1 MNKAVIFDLDGTLLD
16 TLPDILFCVNETLE
30 KFGRKKIDS
39 ALLRKYVGN
48 GAREM
53 IRLSAG
59 VSPEEPLLGGMLDFY
74 NRLYAERFAV
84 DTVVFPG
91 IEETL
96 LALKERGY
104 LLAVLTNKPQAP
116 TEKLIKK
123 FFPAGAFAE
132 VVGQSEKVA
141 CKPDKT
147 ETLNILSR
155 LGVNRNRA
163 FFVGDGDTDAMTA
176 VNAGI
181 TGIAVL
187 WGYRGKEE
195 LKRAG
200 AKIFVRT
207 PAEIL
212 DVLR

>member
-30 KFGRKKIDS
+30 KFGREKIDRT
-39 ALLRKYVGN
+39 LLRKYVGN
-48 GAREM
+48 GAREL
-53 IRLSAG
+53 IRLASGGAEG
-59 VSPEEPLLGGMLDFY
+59 ALLDSMLGFY
-74 NRLYAERFAV
+74 NRTYTERFAE

-141 CKPDKT
+141 CKPDRT

-155 LGVNRNRA
+155 LKVMKEHA

>member
-39 ALLRKYVGN
+39 ALLREYVGN

-84 DTVVFPG
+84 DTAVFPG
-91 IEETL
+91 IKEL
-96 LALKERGY
+96 LTALKARGY
-104 LLAVLTNKPQAP
+104 MLAVLTNKPQLPA
-116 TEKLIKK
+116 ERIIGKY
-123 FFPAGAFAE
+123 FPGVFAE
-132 VVGQSEKVA
+132 TVGQSEKVA

-155 LGVNRNRA
+155 LGVNRNHA

>member
-39 ALLRKYVGN
+39 ALLREYVGN
-48 GAREM
+48 GAREL
-53 IRLSAG
+53 IRLASGGAEG
-59 VSPEEPLLGGMLDFY
+59 ALLDSMLGFY
-74 NRLYAERFAV
+74 NRTYTERFAE

-96 LALKERGY
+96 AALKERGY

-123 FFPAGAFAE
+123 FFPAGTFAE

-155 LGVNRNRA
+155 LKVMKEHA